1 MIPAGGPPPAGGG
14 ARPAA
19 GADARPP
26 DAPGASPPDGAGEG
40 FALALPV
47 YEGPLELLLA
57 LIERREL
64 DITAVSLVAV
74 TEQYL
79 AHVRS
84 GDRIDLAALASFV
97 AVGAR
102 LLLLKSRAL
111 LPPDP
116 EADDAPAE
124 AEQDPHALIDAL
136 VEYRRYRRAAEHLR
150 ALEEEGRTG
159 YRREAAPP
167 EVPPASGL
175 DGVTVRRLHA
185 LFREALERLP
195 AEEPHTELQRQAV
208 RLQDRVALLA
218 GRLEREGAISF
229 REVIAAAASRLVV
242 IVDFLAMLDL
252 IRRRYAEARQDG
264 AFGEIVLSR
273 IRGAPPPDAE
283 SGDSGGGER
292 ADGAAGGGPARASG
306 AGSAPPGAA
315 AGAAPD

>member
-1 MIPAGGPPPAGGG
+1 MTAAGEPPPADGG

-19 GADARPP
+19 GADAPPRP
-26 DAPGASPPDGAGEG
+26 APAARPPDGAGEG

-64 DITAVSLVAV
+64 DVTEVSLVAV

-116 EADDAPAE
+116 EEDDAPAE

-167 EVPPASGL
+167 EFPPASGL

-185 LFREALERLP
+185 LFREVLERLP
-195 AEEPHTELQRQAV
+195 AEEPQTELQRQAV
-208 RLQDRVALLA
+208 RLHDRVALLA
-218 GRLEREGAISF
+218 DRLDREGTIPF
-229 REVIAAAASRLVV
+229 RDVIAAATSRLVV

-273 IRGAPPPDAE
+273 IRDAPPLPSARPDAE
-283 SGDSGGGER
+283 SGDGGGP
-292 ADGAAGGGPARASG
+292 GGGPARASG
-306 AGSAPPGAA
+306 AGSGAA
-315 AGAAPD
+315 DAAAPD